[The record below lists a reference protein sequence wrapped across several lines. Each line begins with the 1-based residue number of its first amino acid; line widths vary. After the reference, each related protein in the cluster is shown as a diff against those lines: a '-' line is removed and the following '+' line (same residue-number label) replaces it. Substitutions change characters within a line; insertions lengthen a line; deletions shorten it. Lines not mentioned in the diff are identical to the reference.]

1 MDQCILDYVNLF
13 TLPSNS
19 TSKVVLFPQGQFFPG
34 RWSYCSSTLER
45 GDRRDM
51 FCEVQD
57 PLGRV
62 YNKSRK
68 PSDFK
73 DSKEQ
78 QVKKLDSIQ
87 EKKPYMPYCWVSTL
101 SKVTFHYKKLLHY
114 ILTCLDHYKCY
125 HRPSYLVTSKS
136 GSKGNQCGIP
146 LVKAMD
152 LSC

>member
-87 EKKPYMPYCWVSTL
+87 EKNP
-101 SKVTFHYKKLLHY
+101 
-114 ILTCLDHYKCY
+114 TCLTAEWAL
-125 HRPSYLVTSKS
+125 YLKLHSTIKS
-136 GSKGNQCGIP
+136 FCIIY
-146 LVKAMD
+146 
-152 LSC
+152 